1 MFVLLF
7 PFWNNLWHLSG
18 LFPPAGLLTYSYIL
32 EKFQTDYLV
41 SIGSV
46 DCHRDMPF
54 IFFFFALLYTS
65 PPVKYFLN
73 GTWFLLLFFSV
84 SISPGVAGLRSYVP
98 LEEESDVAGR
108 GVSSAEAS
116 LVSDT
121 LREVPRALTTRSL
134 RESLTSKGIQHLLCI
149 RLFKVVSFAIFQASL
164 RSSRTP
170 FNFIYGRVPLMF
182 LGCCGYF
189 LEEQW
194 ALRTFLVALDSGSPV
209 LSCFPSLICSRRW
222 YRALWVFKV

>member
-1 MFVLLF
+1 M
-7 PFWNNLWHLSG
+7 
-18 LFPPAGLLTYSYIL
+18 
-32 EKFQTDYLV
+32 
-41 SIGSV
+41 SIGSI

-54 IFFFFALLYTS
+54 IFFFALLYTS

-84 SISPGVAGLRSYVP
+84 SISPGVAGLRSCVP

-134 RESLTSKGIQHLLCI
+134 RESLTSKGI
-149 RLFKVVSFAIFQASL
+149 
-164 RSSRTP
+164 
-170 FNFIYGRVPLMF
+170 
-182 LGCCGYF
+182 
-189 LEEQW
+189 
-194 ALRTFLVALDSGSPV
+194 
-209 LSCFPSLICSRRW
+209 
-222 YRALWVFKV
+222 